1 MIYDALIALFYLVL
15 LLLAIPVL
23 TFAFQILIAILP
35 GYRKSVIVPSQ
46 ERIAILIPAHNES
59 AGIEHT
65 LQSVKQQATT
75 NTRIVV
81 VADNCSDNTAEVA
94 RQAGVE
100 AVERFDQE
108 KRGKGY
114 ALDFG
119 LQFLKQS
126 PPEIVM
132 VFDAD
137 CQIDTGTIDA
147 LANAVVTRQRAIQ
160 ALYLIQSKASGDI
173 KSKIAEF
180 AYVVKSWTRPL
191 GFHRLGLPMQLM
203 GSGMAFPWQQIEN
216 ANLVHGS
223 IVEDM
228 KLGIDLTIAYR
239 APGFCPEAY
248 VTSLFPEHDAGTE
261 SQRKRWEHGH
271 ISMIVKEGIPL
282 LVKGIKS
289 FNFSIVAMALDLI
302 VPPLALL
309 FLLSALFAFVSAA
322 AWILTGDAQPWS
334 LGVGVFAILTGFVL
348 IAWFKHGRNILP
360 IMSLFAYAPVYALSK
375 IKLYLNFFKNRQ
387 VEWVKSRK
395 D

>member
-1 MIYDALIALFYLVL
+1 MIYDACIALFYFVL

-23 TFAFQILIAILP
+23 TFSFQILVAIIP
-35 GYRKSVIVPSQ
+35 GYRSTPIVPSQ
-46 ERIAILIPAHNES
+46 KRIAILIPAHNES

-65 LQSVKQQATT
+65 LQSIQQQATT

-81 VADNCSDNTAEVA
+81 VADNCTDNTAEVA
-94 RQAGVE
+94 RKAGVE
-100 AVERFDQE
+100 AIERFDQE

-137 CQIDTGTIDA
+137 CEIETGTIDA
-147 LANAVVTRQRAIQ
+147 LANAVVTRQSAIQ
-160 ALYLIQSKASGDI
+160 ALYLIQSKAGGDI

-282 LVKGIKS
+282 LLKGITS
-289 FNFSIVAMALDLI
+289 LNFSIIAMALDLI

-309 FLLSALFAFVSAA
+309 FLLSALFALVSAV
-322 AWILTGDAQPWS
+322 AWFITGDAQPWS
-334 LGVGVFAILTGFVL
+334 LGVGVFILFTGFVL
-348 IAWFKHGRNILP
+348 IAWFKHGKNILP
-360 IMSLFAYAPVYALSK
+360 LMSLFAYAPVYALSK

>member
-1 MIYDALIALFYLVL
+1 MIYEAFIVLFYLVL

-23 TFAFQILIAILP
+23 TFAFQILMAILP
-35 GYRKSVIVPSQ
+35 GYRRAAIVPSH

-59 AGIEHT
+59 GGIAHT
-65 LQSVKQQATT
+65 LQSIKQQATA

-94 RQAGVE
+94 RLAGVE
-100 AVERFDQE
+100 AIERFDQE

-126 PPEIVM
+126 PPDILM

-137 CQIDTGTIDA
+137 CQIDTGTVDA
-147 LANAVVTRQRAIQ
+147 LANAVVSRKSAIQ
-160 ALYLIQSKASGDI
+160 ALYLIQSNPNGDI

-203 GSGMAFPWQQIEN
+203 GSGMAFPWHQIEN
-216 ANLVHGS
+216 ADLVHGS

-228 KLGIDLTIAYR
+228 KLGIDLAIAYR

-248 VTSLFPEHDAGTE
+248 VTSLFPEHDSGTE

-271 ISMIVKEGIPL
+271 ISMIVKEGLPL

-289 FNFSIVAMALDLI
+289 FNISIVAMALDLI

-309 FLLSALFAFVSAA
+309 FLLSALFALVSAIT
-322 AWILTGDAQPWS
+322 WFMTGDAQPWS
-334 LGVGVFAILTGFVL
+334 LGVGQFAIFTAFVL

-360 IMSLFAYAPVYALSK
+360 MMSLFAYAPVYAFGK

>member
-1 MIYDALIALFYLVL
+1 MIYDACIALFYFVL

-23 TFAFQILIAILP
+23 TFSFQILVAIIP
-35 GYRKSVIVPSQ
+35 GYRKTPIAPSQ

-65 LQSVKQQATT
+65 LQSIKQQATA

-81 VADNCSDNTAEVA
+81 VADNCTDNTAEVA
-94 RQAGVE
+94 RKAGVE
-100 AVERFDQE
+100 AIERFDQE

-126 PPEIVM
+126 PPEMVM

-147 LANAVVTRQRAIQ
+147 LANAVTSRQSAIQ
-160 ALYLIQSKASGDI
+160 ALYLIQSKPGGDI

-271 ISMIVKEGIPL
+271 ISMIVKEGVPL
-282 LVKGIKS
+282 LLKGIRS
-289 FNFSIVAMALDLI
+289 FNFSIIAMALDLI

-309 FLLSALFAFVSAA
+309 FLLSALFALVSAV
-322 AWILTGDAQPWS
+322 AWFMTGDTQPWS
-334 LGVGVFAILTGFVL
+334 LGVGVFVLFTGFVL

-360 IMSLFAYAPVYALSK
+360 LMSLFAYAPVYALSK

>member
-1 MIYDALIALFYLVL
+1 MMQDLFVWIFYLVWT
-15 LLLAIPVL
+15 LLAIPVF
-23 TFAFQILIAILP
+23 TFTFQILIAVLP
-35 GYRKSVIVPSQ
+35 GYRKTTIVPSS
-46 ERIAILIPAHNES
+46 ESIAILIPAHNES

-65 LQSVKQQATT
+65 LASIISQATAK
-75 NTRIVV
+75 TRIIV
-81 VADNCSDNTAEVA
+81 VADNCSDNTAELS
-94 RQAGVE
+94 RLAGVE
-100 AVERFDQE
+100 AIERFDNE

-119 LQFLKQS
+119 LQYLKQS
-126 PPEIVM
+126 PPDIVM

-137 CQIDTGTIDA
+137 CEIDTGTIDA
-147 LANAVVTRQRAIQ
+147 LANAVVLRQSAIQ
-160 ALYLIQSKASGDI
+160 ALYLIQSNPNGDI

-203 GSGMAFPWQQIEN
+203 GSGMAFPWSQIED

-228 KLGIDLTIAYR
+228 KLGIDLSIAHR
-239 APGFCPEAY
+239 SPRFCPEAY
-248 VTSLFPEHDAGTE
+248 VTSLFPEYGAGTE

-271 ISMIVKEGIPL
+271 IGMIVKEGLPL
-282 LVKGIKS
+282 LLKGIKS
-289 FNFSIVAMALDLI
+289 WNLSIIAMALDLI

-309 FLLSALFAFVSAA
+309 FLLSALFAFLSAM
-322 AWILTGDAQPWS
+322 AWWITGDERPWS
-334 LGVGVFAILTGFVL
+334 LGVGLFVMFTVFVL

-360 IMSLFAYAPVYALSK
+360 LMSLFTYAPVYALSK
-375 IKLYLNFFKNRQ
+375 IKLYLNFFKSRQ
-387 VEWVKSRK
+387 MEWVKSRK

>member
-1 MIYDALIALFYLVL
+1 MIYDVFIALFYLVL
-15 LLLAIPVL
+15 VVLAIPVL

-35 GYRKSVIVPSQ
+35 GYRKTAILPNQDRV
-46 ERIAILIPAHNES
+46 AILIPAHNES
-59 AGIEHT
+59 AGIANT
-65 LQSVKQQATT
+65 LNSIKQQATA

-81 VADNCSDNTAEVA
+81 VADNCTDNTAEVA

-100 AVERFDQE
+100 AIERFNQE

-126 PPEIVM
+126 PPDILM

-147 LANAVVTRQRAIQ
+147 LANSVVSRRSAIQ
-160 ALYLIQSKASGDI
+160 ALYLIQSNPSGDI

-228 KLGIDLTIAYR
+228 KLGIDLTIAHR

-271 ISMIVKEGIPL
+271 ISMIVKEGLPL
-282 LVKGIKS
+282 LLKGITS

-309 FLLSALFAFVSAA
+309 FLLSALFALVSAT
-322 AWILTGDAQPWS
+322 AWLGTGVAQPWS
-334 LGVGVFAILTGFVL
+334 LGVGLFVLFTTFVL

-360 IMSLFAYAPVYALSK
+360 IMSLFAYAPVYAFGK

-387 VEWVKSRK
+387 VEWIKSRK

>member
-1 MIYDALIALFYLVL
+1 MVDDVIFALYCLVL
-15 LLLAIPVL
+15 LLIAIPVL
-23 TFAFQILIAILP
+23 TFAFQIFLAILP
-35 GYRKSVIVPSQ
+35 GYRKANIVPSK
-46 ERIAILIPAHNES
+46 EHIAILIPAHNES
-59 AGIEHT
+59 AGILQT
-65 LQSVKQQATT
+65 LQSIQQQATA

-100 AVERFDQE
+100 AIERFDEE

-126 PPEIVM
+126 PPQIVM

-137 CQIDTGTIDA
+137 CQIDSGTIDA
-147 LANAVVTRQRAIQ
+147 LANAVVARNSAVQ
-160 ALYLIQSKASGDI
+160 ALYLIQSKPDAEI

-203 GSGMAFPWQQIEN
+203 GSGMAFPWHQIEH

-228 KLGIDLTIAYR
+228 KLGIDLTLAYR

-248 VTSLFPEHDAGTE
+248 VTSLFPDHDSGTE

-271 ISMIVKEGIPL
+271 ISMIVNEGLPL
-282 LVKGIKS
+282 LLKGLKS
-289 FNFSIVAMALDLI
+289 LNFSIVAMALDLI

-309 FLLSALFAFVSAA
+309 FLLSALFAIISTF
-322 AWILTGDAQPWS
+322 AWLYSGNVLPWA
-334 LGVGVFAILTGFVL
+334 LGTFQFIVFTVFVL
-348 IAWFKHGRNILP
+348 IAWIKHGRGILP
-360 IMSLFAYAPVYALSK
+360 LMSLFAYAPVYALNK

>member
-1 MIYDALIALFYLVL
+1 MIDTAFMVLFYISLVII
-15 LLLAIPVL
+15 AIPVI
-23 TFAFQILIAILP
+23 TFSFQILVAILP
-35 GYRKSVIVPSQ
+35 GYRNNNIFSSHEK
-46 ERIAILIPAHNES
+46 IAILVPAHNEAS
-59 AGIEHT
+59 GIVQT
-65 LQSVKQQATT
+65 LQSIKLQATAD
-75 NTRIVV
+75 TRIIV
-81 VADNCSDNTAEVA
+81 VADNCTDNTADVA
-94 RQAGVE
+94 RSAGVE
-100 AVERFDQE
+100 AIERFDE
-108 KRGKGY
+108 HLKGKGY

-119 LQFLKQS
+119 LQYLKQS
-126 PPEIVM
+126 PPDIVM

-137 CQIDTGTIDA
+137 CQIDNGTIAA
-147 LANAVVTRQRAIQ
+147 LANAVSTRGSAIQ
-160 ALYLIQSKASGDI
+160 ALYLIQSAPNGDI

-203 GSGMAFPWQQIEN
+203 GSGMAFPWAHIEN

-228 KLGIDLTIAYR
+228 KLGIDLATNYK

-248 VTSLFPEHDAGTE
+248 VTSFFPEHDAGTQ

-282 LVKGIKS
+282 LFKGIAT
-289 FNFSIVAMALDLI
+289 FNLSVIAMALDLI

-309 FLLSALFAFVSAA
+309 FLLSALFAVISAA
-322 AWILTGDAQPWS
+322 MWIITGEANPWS
-334 LGVGVFAILTGFVL
+334 YGVMTFAILNFFVL
-348 IAWFKHGRNILP
+348 FAWLKHGRKILP
-360 IMSLFAYAPVYALSK
+360 LMSLLAYAPVYALSK

>member
-1 MIYDALIALFYLVL
+1 MIYDACIALFYFIL

-23 TFAFQILIAILP
+23 TFSFQILIAIIP
-35 GYRKSVIVPSQ
+35 GYRKAPIVPSQ
-46 ERIAILIPAHNES
+46 ARIAILIPAHNES

-65 LQSVKQQATT
+65 LQSIKQQATA

-81 VADNCSDNTAEVA
+81 VADNCTDNTAEVA
-94 RQAGVE
+94 RRAGVE
-100 AVERFDQE
+100 AIERFDQE

-147 LANAVVTRQRAIQ
+147 LANAVVTRQSAIQ
-160 ALYLIQSKASGDI
+160 ALYLIQSKAGGDI

-282 LVKGIKS
+282 LLKGITS
-289 FNFSIVAMALDLI
+289 FNFSIIAMALDLI

-309 FLLSALFAFVSAA
+309 FLLSALFALVSAV
-322 AWILTGDAQPWS
+322 AWFMTGNAQPWS
-334 LGVGVFAILTGFVL
+334 LGVGLFVLFTSFVL

-360 IMSLFAYAPVYALSK
+360 LMSLFAYAPVYALSK
-375 IKLYLNFFKNRQ
+375 IKLYMNFFKNRQ